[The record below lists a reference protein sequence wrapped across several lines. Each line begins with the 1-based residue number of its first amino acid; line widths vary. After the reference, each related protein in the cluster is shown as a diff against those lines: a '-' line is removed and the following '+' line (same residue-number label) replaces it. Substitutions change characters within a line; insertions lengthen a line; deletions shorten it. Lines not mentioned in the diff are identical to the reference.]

1 MEAKLKCKLKGTKR
15 EYAKRNR
22 TIKAGDKAATT
33 SAIATATPTATATAA
48 EPENV
53 TITIQKEN
61 RWRKQRPKT
70 NQRQSS
76 IDNIYI
82 ICYHNKSIYILFCII
97 F

>member
-70 NQRQSS
+70 NQREIAFSDGKENGWK
-76 IDNIYI
+76 IPIE
-82 ICYHNKSIYILFCII
+82 L
-97 F
+97 